1 VTEPR
6 ITNRPDPAAEAVAAA
21 IARLAGDG
29 GGATPAD
36 IATAAGVAYST
47 TNKKL
52 RALREAGRAEPFD
65 SPDKRTLWRLTT
77 AGQTG
82 TATEPEPV
90 ESTSGTEPGPAA
102 EPAPDD
108 GDPGAASPPAT
119 VAEPTVAETGDGEA
133 GVAETGDGEAG
144 VAETGDGEAGDEEPA
159 DDGTAADGA
168 APVATAAAAPVA
180 ESAEPPDGTGPDDAP
195 ADPLDIADGAAD
207 VAGDAADAGEAVQPA
222 TRRVPRPRR
231 TTAEPADGDDG
242 DATAVKLR
250 RPPGSLR
257 GAILDIL
264 EADPTGTYKVGALC
278 KLIDKASEGTG
289 YAKASQ
295 GAVYNEAIKL
305 VGAHRAVQTADKHAT
320 FQIAPPTAG

>member
-6 ITNRPDPAAEAVAAA
+6 ITGKTDAAAEAVAAA
-21 IARLAGDG
+21 IGQLTRDG

-36 IATAAGVAYST
+36 IATAASVAYST

-52 RALREAGRAEPFD
+52 RALRDAGRAESYD

-77 AGQTG
+77 AAGQAG
-82 TATEPEPV
+82 TATEPE
-90 ESTSGTEPGPAA
+90 AA
-102 EPAPDD
+102 EPTPDE
-108 GDPGAASPPAT
+108 GDPGAAAPPAG
-119 VAEPTVAETGDGEA
+119 AEPIEEA
-133 GVAETGDGEAG
+133 GVEETGVE
-144 VAETGDGEAGDEEPA
+144 ETGAREADDEEPA
-159 DDGTAADGA
+159 DDGTATGGA
-168 APVATAAAAPVA
+168 APIPAAATESAT
-180 ESAEPPDGTGPDDAP
+180 ESAEQPDGIGPDDAQ
-195 ADPLDIADGAAD
+195 ADQPDTDTDTGGADAASGADAAD
-207 VAGDAADAGEAVQPA
+207 VGEAARPA
-222 TRRVPRPRR
+222 TRRVPRARR
-231 TTAEPADGDDG
+231 TAAKPADGDDG
-242 DATAVKLR
+242 DATVVKLR

-264 EADPTGTYKVGALC
+264 EVDPTRKYKVGALC

-305 VGAHRAVQTADKHAT
+305 VGAHRAVQTADKPAT